1 MLKQQRRRDVW
12 CSPHLAALFLL
23 DDPVYLLIY
32 FLQGTIVLEHL
43 LVCTLENKSDACL
56 VCVGMTSRIS

>member
-1 MLKQQRRRDVW
+1 MLKQQHRRDVW

-32 FLQGTIVLEHL
+32 FLQGTIVLKHL
-43 LVCTLENKSDACL
+43 LVCKSQNKSDACL
-56 VCVGMTSRIS
+56 VCVGMTS